1 MPHHEA
7 DHEYEMNRPKRV
19 CVSLKTEGKM
29 SGILVNSVRML
40 FGEWVIFRT
49 SL

>member
-1 MPHHEA
+1 MICHMRA
-7 DHEYEMNRPKRV
+7 DHEYEMIRPKRV

-40 FGEWVIFRT
+40 IG
-49 SL
+49 